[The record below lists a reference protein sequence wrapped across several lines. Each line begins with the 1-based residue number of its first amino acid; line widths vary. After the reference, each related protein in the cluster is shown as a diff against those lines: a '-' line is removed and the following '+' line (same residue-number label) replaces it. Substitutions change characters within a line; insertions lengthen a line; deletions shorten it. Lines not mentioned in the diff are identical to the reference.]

1 MFHPKV
7 KSLNKIFFATFFSL
21 HKPGQRTVSYFF
33 RFFIVVDVVVVCISL
48 RSEVVVVGVVVV
60 VLVVVVVVVVVLVVV
75 VGSPPGLTS
84 PFSKGA
90 NSRNVG
96 LPILFISNF

>member
-21 HKPGQRTVSYFF
+21 HKPGQRRVSYFF
-33 RFFIVVDVVVVCISL
+33 CFFVVVVVVVVCISL

-60 VLVVVVVVVVVLVVV
+60 VVVVGVVIVVVVV
-75 VGSPPGLTS
+75 GGLTS

>member
-21 HKPGQRTVSYFF
+21 HKPGQRRVSYFF
-33 RFFIVVDVVVVCISL
+33 RFFVVVDVVVLRISL
-48 RSEVVVVGVVVV
+48 RSEVVVV
-60 VLVVVVVVVVVLVVV
+60 VVVVVVGVVVAVKP
-75 VGSPPGLTS
+75 GAPPGLTS

>member
-7 KSLNKIFFATFFSL
+7 KLLNKIFFATFFSL
-21 HKPGQRTVSYFF
+21 HKPGQRRVSYFF
-33 RFFIVVDVVVVCISL
+33 RFFVVVDVVVLRISL
-48 RSEVVVVGVVVV
+48 RSEVVVVVVVGVVVAV
-60 VLVVVVVVVVVLVVV
+60 KP
-75 VGSPPGLTS
+75 GAPPGLTS